1 MSWIEKIGG
10 ASGPATRK
18 QLRSFGLLVGG
29 IFLLIGLWPIVRG
42 SQPRTW
48 ATILG
53 IVLIGPGLVAPQI
66 LAPAY
71 TVWMG
76 IAHVLGWINARIIMS
91 IVYFIVFT
99 PIAIFL
105 RVMHKTPI
113 RLGFDRSLSTYR
125 VNREARLS
133 SHMKNQF

>member
-1 MSWIEKIGG
+1 MYGIEKIGAG
-10 ASGPATRK
+10 SVPATRK

-29 IFLLIGLWPIVRG
+29 IFLLIGLWPIVRA
-42 SQPRTW
+42 SPPRNW

-53 IVLIGPGLVAPQI
+53 IALAGPGLVAPQI
-66 LAPAY
+66 LAPAHK
-71 TVWMG
+71 VWMG

-91 IVYFIVFT
+91 IVYFILFT

-105 RVMHKTPI
+105 RFMNKTPI
-113 RLGFDRSLSTYR
+113 RLGFDKSLSTYR